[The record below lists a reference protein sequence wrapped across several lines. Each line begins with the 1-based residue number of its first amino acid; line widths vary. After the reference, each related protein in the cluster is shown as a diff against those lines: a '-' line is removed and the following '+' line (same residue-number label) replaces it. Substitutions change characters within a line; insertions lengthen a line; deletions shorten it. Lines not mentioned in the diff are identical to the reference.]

1 MKHHL
6 ILFLI
11 TAFFYGNSQSQT
23 LKGHVMSADE
33 DGGMT
38 ALPGANIV
46 WLNTTTGTTT
56 NEDGSFILEKTDP
69 SQIQFKVTYVGF
81 ETDTIT
87 VGDKTSFHI
96 MLDPVKELTQVIIE
110 GESSASSI
118 NTVNPVNMESLNKKE
133 LLKAACCNL
142 SESFETNNSVDAE
155 FSDAI
160 TGAKTIK
167 LLGLDGVYS
176 QIMMENMPGVRGL
189 SSSYGLTYIPGPWIE
204 SIQITKGPG
213 SVVNGYESITGSINT
228 EIKKPF
234 HVEGETFLLNL
245 FGSNSGRY
253 EANVNFKHLLNEK
266 WSTAIFTH
274 TSQLH
279 NKLDHNEDGFLDM
292 PLNETYVFMNKW
304 NYFSGKKH
312 EAQFG
317 VKYIASDING
327 GQVNFDPE
335 QEHTVENGYG
345 VGVTTQRI
353 EGFMKNGFVFDKP
366 NTSIGTIVNYVYHDQ
381 NAFYGLN
388 NYSGIERY
396 ANANFIYQSFMF
408 NTNHSYKIGASFMVD
423 DYNESFDSVNYLRT
437 EYVPGLFA
445 EYHFVSGTKF
455 SLLAGIR
462 VDDHNL
468 YGIFTTPRVHLK
480 YNPTS
485 NTTLRGSVGKGYR
498 VANVFVENSNVLTSS
513 RTLIITEDLLPE
525 EGWNY
530 GVSVMQRFKLNKQE
544 GSFTLDGYRTEFVNQ
559 IVVDL
564 DSDYGYVY
572 ISNLDGRSY
581 SNVFQAEVNYELFKN
596 FDLRVAYKYIDAK
609 STYSG
614 ELLEVPLTNKH
625 RGLVNLAYDLK
636 KYGWVFDFTTQFYGS
651 SRLPDLTENHNAHFL
666 GEYSAP
672 YYLLLGQITKKI
684 KNLEI
689 YVGSENITNYT
700 QHHPILGFD
709 EPFGADFDA
718 SVIYAPIME
727 RKFYGGLRW
736 SIY

>member
-1 MKHHL
+1 MKYQI
-6 ILFLI
+6 ILFL
-11 TAFFYGNSQSQT
+11 TSVLFYNSLQSQT
-23 LKGHVMSADE
+23 LNGHVMSADE

-46 WLNTTTGTTT
+46 WLNTTSGATTK
-56 NEDGSFILEKTDP
+56 EDGSFILVKTDP
-69 SQIQFKVTYVGF
+69 SQTQFKVTFVGF
-81 ETDTIT
+81 KTDTIT

-96 MLDPVKELTQVIIE
+96 MLNPVKELSQVIIE

-253 EANVNFKHLLNEK
+253 EANVNYKHLFNEK
-266 WSTAIFTH
+266 WSTGIFTH

-279 NKLDHNEDGFLDM
+279 NKMDHNNDGFLDV
-292 PLNETYVFMNKW
+292 PLNETYILMNKW
-304 NYFSGKKH
+304 NYFSGKQH

-317 VKYIASDING
+317 VKYIASDISG
-327 GQVNFDPE
+327 GQVNFDPDE
-335 QEHTVENGYG
+335 EHTVENGYG
-345 VGVTTQRI
+345 VGINTQRF
-353 EGFMKNGFVFDKP
+353 EGFMKNGFVFKKP
-366 NTSIGTIVNYVYHDQ
+366 NTSIGTIVNYVYHEQ

-388 NYSGIERY
+388 NYAGTERF
-396 ANANFIYQSFMF
+396 ANANFIYQSFIF
-408 NTNHSYKIGASFMVD
+408 NTNHNYKIGASFMVD

-437 EYVPGLFA
+437 EYVPGVFI

-462 VDDHNL
+462 IDNHNL
-468 YGIFTTPRVHLK
+468 YGVFTTPRLHLK

-485 NTTLRGSVGKGYR
+485 NTTFRGSVGKGYR

-530 GVSVMQRFKLNKQE
+530 GVSMMQSFKLNQQE
-544 GSFTLDGYRTEFVNQ
+544 GTFTLDAYRTEFVNQ

-564 DSDYGYVY
+564 DSDYSAVY
-572 ISNLDGRSY
+572 ISNLHGESF
-581 SNVFQAEVNYELFKN
+581 SNVFQAEVNYEAFKN
-596 FDLRVAYKYIDAK
+596 FELRVAYKYIDAK
-609 STYSG
+609 STYNND
-614 ELLEVPLTNKH
+614 LLEVPLTNKH
-625 RGLVNLAYDLK
+625 RGLVNFAYDLK
-636 KYGWVFDFTTQFYGS
+636 KYGWVFDFTTQFYGK
-651 SRLPDLTENHNAHFL
+651 SRLPDLTENNDAHFW
-666 GEYSAP
+666 GDYSEP
-672 YYLLLGQITKKI
+672 YYLFLGQITKKF

-689 YVGSENITNYT
+689 YVGSENINNYT
-700 QHHPILGFD
+700 QHQPILGFE

-736 SIY
+736 SLY